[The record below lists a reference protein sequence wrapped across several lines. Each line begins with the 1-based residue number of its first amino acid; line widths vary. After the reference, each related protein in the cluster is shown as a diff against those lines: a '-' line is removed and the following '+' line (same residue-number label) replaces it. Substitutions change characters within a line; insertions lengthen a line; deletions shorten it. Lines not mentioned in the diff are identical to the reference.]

1 VTNPVDGEHKS
12 PTFAVGARLDREGRM
27 VIVAPCGLEDLFA
40 MRLRPNP
47 IRKTGGFART
57 AAKVK
62 SRWPELSVD
71 PG

>member
-1 VTNPVDGEHKS
+1 
-12 PTFAVGARLDREGRM
+12 M